1 MYIQNDEAQY
11 GTGLILNECNYNVFL
26 HKYVVC
32 IKATVLSSFC
42 KGKDVLI
49 SILVLEITYAHLNFF
64 SFLGYSLWL

>member
-49 SILVLEITYAHLNFF
+49 SI
-64 SFLGYSLWL
+64 

>member
-32 IKATVLSSFC
+32 IKATQCYRAFVKEKMS
-42 KGKDVLI
+42 
-49 SILVLEITYAHLNFF
+49 
-64 SFLGYSLWL
+64 